1 MGAAPAA
8 QCCYLGCA
16 LGVSRARWLGGA
28 PHCCLVR
35 CLNCHPAALVLLL
48 CAAGPAAAA
57 VGAQPPRPPVA
68 GGRRRQLPPPSG
80 ADSRCGARAQA
91 VAVPAPGG
99 QGWWPVSPSLQ
110 PVRPMGRW
118 HVLVRVHREP
128 RPDDRAMFRSLPSG
142 LPRAS
147 APATLPCS
155 ALLSCGCKGERP
167 LPWPQLSGMR
177 PAAQRPTP
185 LCKPSAARSW
195 KRTVQHQPLASQ
207 LARACLSGWTQPA
220 EKCSQRHRRSCAA
233 CGAGCLR
240 MNRAWARRSQL

>member
-1 MGAAPAA
+1 MHKLLLCQTYIPSPVLPCCSLSACFQALPMRGEHTVVPPLIAADPEQPCPLAQVGGRTSEVKMGAAPAA

-35 CLNCHPAALVLLL
+35 CLKCHPAALVPLL

-68 GGRRRQLPPPSG
+68 GGRRRQLPLPSG

-99 QGWWPVSPSLQ
+99 QGWWPVSPRLQ

-118 HVLVRVHREP
+118 HVLIHVHREP
-128 RPDDRAMFRSLPSG
+128 RPDDRAMFRSLP
-142 LPRAS
+142 
-147 APATLPCS
+147 
-155 ALLSCGCKGERP
+155 
-167 LPWPQLSGMR
+167 
-177 PAAQRPTP
+177 
-185 LCKPSAARSW
+185 
-195 KRTVQHQPLASQ
+195 
-207 LARACLSGWTQPA
+207 
-220 EKCSQRHRRSCAA
+220 
-233 CGAGCLR
+233 
-240 MNRAWARRSQL
+240 